1 MNIQSLPWLKFCHDH
16 YLVSEFRGKA
26 SITAKAAYFEL
37 LCFAM
42 KQSPALSI
50 PNDDRVLAGWT
61 GISKNQW
68 QKIKDLVLSQ
78 FTLNPTDNRYYSPM
92 LVELYSDNESHQP
105 AEAKQPC
112 KPSSSAERMARKRER
127 DKLKASQQQESDAN
141 VSPANVTCDNDV
153 TGRASHVTDKSVT
166 LGGKGGD
173 LELRTENEDKKTV
186 VVVCEPVQQTPSLTT
201 TTKFSMF
208 FDFQIQTA
216 NIDLLMQKLNVAP
229 SKNTADNLNNFIA
242 HYLGSTY
249 KNSQAEWE
257 LHYVKWIKREKDT
270 PYAHIAASLSITTKT
285 PPVHK
290 TAPPLIVV
298 KPLWDTLAELKAAR
312 NAAPP
317 RDAQSLLRGEMAF
330 AAMKK
335 TLGIKI
341 DVPYR
346 IRN

>member
-1 MNIQSLPWLKFCHDH
+1 
-16 YLVSEFRGKA
+16 
-26 SITAKAAYFEL
+26 
-37 LCFAM
+37 
-42 KQSPALSI
+42 
-50 PNDDRVLAGWT
+50 
-61 GISKNQW
+61 
-68 QKIKDLVLSQ
+68 
-78 FTLNPTDNRYYSPM
+78 
-92 LVELYSDNESHQP
+92 
-105 AEAKQPC
+105 
-112 KPSSSAERMARKRER
+112 
-127 DKLKASQQQESDAN
+127 
-141 VSPANVTCDNDV
+141 
-153 TGRASHVTDKSVT
+153 
-166 LGGKGGD
+166 
-173 LELRTENEDKKTV
+173 
-186 VVVCEPVQQTPSLTT
+186 
-201 TTKFSMF
+201 MF

-335 TLGIKI
+335 ALG
-341 DVPYR
+341 VPYG
-346 IRN
+346 IRT

>member
-1 MNIQSLPWLKFCHDH
+1 MNIQSLPWLKFCHNH

-26 SITAKAAYFEL
+26 SITAKVAYFEL

-61 GISKNQW
+61 GISQNQW
-68 QKIKDLVLSQ
+68 LKIKDLVLSQ
-78 FTLNPTDNRYYSPM
+78 FILNPTDNRYYSPM
-92 LVELYSDNESHQP
+92 LVELYSDNERHQP
-105 AEAKQPC
+105 AEAKQPR

-173 LELRTENEDKKTV
+173 VELRTENEDKKTV
-186 VVVCEPVQQTPSLTT
+186 VVVREPVQQTPFPTT

-216 NIDLLMQKLNVAP
+216 NFDLLMQKFNVAQ
-229 SKNTADNLNNFIA
+229 SKNTTDNLINFVG
-242 HYLGSTY
+242 HYLGSSYQNT
-249 KNSQAEWE
+249 QAEWE
-257 LHYVKWIKREKDT
+257 LHYVKWLKREKDKPVASVAT
-270 PYAHIAASLSITTKT
+270 PEATPNKT
-285 PPVHK
+285 P
-290 TAPPLIVV
+290 APLVIVDV
-298 KPLWDTLAELKAAR
+298 KPLWETIAEQKAQREAIPPKDPQKLAAADAAFAEMKKKLGLKAA
-312 NAAPP
+312 
-317 RDAQSLLRGEMAF
+317 
-330 AAMKK
+330 
-335 TLGIKI
+335 
-341 DVPYR
+341 
-346 IRN
+346 